1 MKITD
6 LYIKNF
12 LSIQELSIP
21 DIDNT
26 LILVGKNNVG
36 KSSIISAIRL
46 LCGSYELKEYS
57 RHTLNQPIV
66 IRATLKL
73 YETDIDNFYN
83 NRLVSRHRKREK
95 WMTEFKERIHLHDG
109 DSTTMILK
117 AYPGGEK
124 RYGDQVQK
132 DNPYIEEILPM
143 LNIIDETRDMKK
155 LDSHLMDIHGVTE
168 IEQVKKN
175 TCIFDSTRPCINCF
189 DCIGYINKKPP
200 VELTLNETFKLVNY
214 RLFSSNLKKYADS
227 VNRYFRQSYGNQY
240 EVSYKYDFDIESLLK
255 IHTMVRNHNIKV
267 DMDIRQMNSSMKSL
281 YILSLFQAYLEVD
294 GIINSIIIIEQPE
307 LYLHPELQKIASE
320 IIYKLSKKNQVI
332 FTTHSPHMLYNF
344 STRQIRQITVSR
356 ERDTVIGRASDIDR
370 ILEDLGY
377 SANDLM
383 SADFVFI
390 VEGKDD
396 RSRLPML
403 LDKYYSEI
411 RDENG
416 ELNRVAIIPT
426 NSCTNIKT
434 YANLKFINRGY
445 LKNNFLMI
453 RDSDGHDPDKLKQ
466 DLCDYYYHRIKDDDA
481 KIPRILPD
489 NVLVLKYYSIE
500 NYFLNPVI
508 MTELGIIGSVEE
520 FYETLYAKFKQ
531 YLHRIRSGRRFIK
544 ETGIR
549 IESPE
554 DVRKNIEKIKIHIRG
569 HNLFDIFYGKYGTK
583 EEQRKMLR
591 HYIDIAPREEFADI
605 LDSVDR
611 FIYFENRRK

>member
-1 MKITD
+1 
-6 LYIKNF
+6 
-12 LSIQELSIP
+12 
-21 DIDNT
+21 
-26 LILVGKNNVG
+26 
-36 KSSIISAIRL
+36 
-46 LCGSYELKEYS
+46 
-57 RHTLNQPIV
+57 
-66 IRATLKL
+66 
-73 YETDIDNFYN
+73 
-83 NRLVSRHRKREK
+83 
-95 WMTEFKERIHLHDG
+95 
-109 DSTTMILK
+109 
-117 AYPGGEK
+117 
-124 RYGDQVQK
+124 
-132 DNPYIEEILPM
+132 M

-383 SADFVFI
+383 SAD
-390 VEGKDD
+390 
-396 RSRLPML
+396 
-403 LDKYYSEI
+403 
-411 RDENG
+411 
-416 ELNRVAIIPT
+416 
-426 NSCTNIKT
+426 
-434 YANLKFINRGY
+434 
-445 LKNNFLMI
+445 
-453 RDSDGHDPDKLKQ
+453 
-466 DLCDYYYHRIKDDDA
+466 
-481 KIPRILPD
+481 
-489 NVLVLKYYSIE
+489 
-500 NYFLNPVI
+500 
-508 MTELGIIGSVEE
+508 
-520 FYETLYAKFKQ
+520 
-531 YLHRIRSGRRFIK
+531 
-544 ETGIR
+544 
-549 IESPE
+549 
-554 DVRKNIEKIKIHIRG
+554 
-569 HNLFDIFYGKYGTK
+569 LF
-583 EEQRKMLR
+583 
-591 HYIDIAPREEFADI
+591 HC
-605 LDSVDR
+605 
-611 FIYFENRRK
+611 